1 MAAIAYITSDPAVK
15 MGFGSPP
22 LIEPIPTFRVFAH
35 RIFAATHT
43 TSPTMSLDQKALDI
57 FVSSPVSQDM
67 IHKLVVATLQV
78 LPCQDDKKAASKLLP
93 LLMTF
98 VTKLVRYTNVYTGTL
113 MATLSYL
120 ERLKTK
126 LPRNALGL
134 PCTRHRILLLCLILL
149 SKYHNDLSPKNVHWA
164 KYTDG
169 LFSVKDI
176 NLMERQLLYLLNWDL
191 HVSSAEM
198 SALVARFLEPIKQ
211 DLVRTQKMRR
221 YIQQQQQHAAQAP
234 VSPPLSRG
242 TILRLSSHC
251 SNLLLDTYS
260 PSYSLDHYRQNS
272 TSSVSSVGSLSPVS
286 PQKQRVDPA
295 IEMTARNEELELNR
309 MLQQIR
315 TAH

>member
-1 MAAIAYITSDPAVK
+1 
-15 MGFGSPP
+15 
-22 LIEPIPTFRVFAH
+22 
-35 RIFAATHT
+35 
-43 TSPTMSLDQKALDI
+43 MSLDQKALDL

-93 LLMTF
+93 SLMTF

-126 LPRNALGL
+126 LPRNAQGL

-149 SKYHNDLSPKNVHWA
+149 SKYHNDLSPKNIHWA

-191 HVSSAEM
+191 HVSSDEM
-198 SALVARFLEPIKQ
+198 AALVARFLEPIKQ

-221 YIQQQQQHAAQAP
+221 FIQQQQAAAQAP
-234 VSPPLSRG
+234 VTPPQAGGS
-242 TILRLSSHC
+242 ILRLSSHC

-260 PSYSLDHYRQNS
+260 LPYRPDHYRQHS
-272 TSSVSSVGSLSPVS
+272 TSSVSSVESLSPVS
-286 PQKQRVDPA
+286 PHKQRVDPV